1 MLVGNAKE
9 VVGMSHSGEEEV
21 QDNCVTLCLPV
32 LSRSR
37 RRPKSANGEDDEDS
51 SLRRVYLLHGALS
64 AFNSVC
70 LQDY

>member
-9 VVGMSHSGEEEV
+9 VVGMSHSGQEEV
-21 QDNCVTLCLPV
+21 QHNCVTLCLPV

-51 SLRRVYLLHGALS
+51 SLR
-64 AFNSVC
+64 
-70 LQDY
+70 